1 MAAWFNPRAV
11 TYNSNPALVAQSGA
25 VGDALYKLY
34 SDARANKQEQD
45 RQNEIKRQ
53 FDTTFDEKQRQFNAN
68 QSLKEQEMADTKTYR
83 DNNLKLQQDAL
94 AETKR
99 NNDMYDAYRN
109 AQLNSQNIY
118 HNQMINLAKD
128 KLATSSKSNPFFTK
142 SLLENQSAMDNLGLT
157 TDKIK
162 QAYELGGDDG
172 VQALYE
178 ATKTI
183 AKGNKD
189 LGVDL
194 GIKFKQIPQSSQK
207 QISNSINLLNA
218 LSGGLS
224 TINKNGGIDKLSGA
238 WDKSVL
244 YLTPS
249 WSQTSSDYNAVVK
262 NIADTYAE
270 NQKGNGKYN
279 ITNVTDVLTP
289 GMFGN
294 ENVRSNMKTI
304 SEQTINELSALVKNL
319 KSQGYNTDEVEQQ
332 LNSFTKLLTKD
343 NIDNFLNGRYTDPE
357 DEKTLSNTKQV
368 LQTQPVK
375 NQEVL
380 NINNIDLNAIEAEL
394 KRRGL

>member
-11 TYNSNPALVAQSGA
+11 TYNPNPALVAQSGA
-25 VGDALYKLY
+25 IGDKLYELYK
-34 SDARANKQEQD
+34 DARANK
-45 RQNEIKRQ
+45 NELDKQAELKRQ
-53 FDTTFDEKQRQFNAN
+53 FDATFGENQRQFDINKA
-68 QSLKEQEMADTKTYR
+68 LKEQEIANTKSYH
-83 DNNLKLQQDAL
+83 DNSIKLQSDTL

-99 NNDMYDAYRN
+99 NNDLYNAYRN
-109 AQLNSQNIY
+109 TQSKFDNNLNLQ
-118 HNQMINLAKD
+118 
-128 KLATSSKSNPFFTK
+128 KLYLEQQRFK
-142 SLLENQSAMDNLGLT
+142 ENQRQFNADL
-157 TDKIK
+157 
-162 QAYELGGDDG
+162 AYKRD
-172 VQALYE
+172 
-178 ATKTI
+178 
-183 AKGNKD
+183 KD

-244 YLTPS
+244 TIAPS

-279 ITNVTDVLTP
+279 ITNVTNVLNP

-343 NIDNFLNGRYTDPE
+343 NIDKFLNGKYTDPE
-357 DEKTLSNTKQV
+357 DEKILSNTEQPQV
-368 LQTQPVK
+368 LQTPPLK

>member
-1 MAAWFNPRAV
+1 MAWFNPRAV
-11 TYNSNPALVAQSGA
+11 SYHSNPYLVEQSGA
-25 VGDALYKLY
+25 VGDTLYKLY
-34 SDARANKQEQD
+34 MDARANK
-45 RQNEIKRQ
+45 NELAKQAELKRQ
-53 FDTTFDEKQRQFNAN
+53 FDTSFGENQRQFEAN
-68 QSLKEQEMADTKTYR
+68 KALKEQEMADTRTYR
-83 DNNLKLQQDAL
+83 DNSLKLQQDIL

-99 NNDMYDAYRN
+99 NNDLYDAYRN
-109 AQLNSQNIY
+109 AQSKFNN
-118 HNQMINLAKD
+118 NLD
-128 KLATSSKSNPFFTK
+128 LQKLDLEQQRFK
-142 SLLENQSAMDNLGLT
+142 ENQRQFDADL
-157 TDKIK
+157 
-162 QAYELGGDDG
+162 AYKKD
-172 VQALYE
+172 
-178 ATKTI
+178 
-183 AKGNKD
+183 KD

-224 TINKNGGIDKLSGA
+224 TINKNGGIDKLSGV

-244 YLTPS
+244 AVAPS

-343 NIDNFLNGRYTDPE
+343 NIDNFLNGKYTDPE
-357 DEKTLSNTKQV
+357 DEKTLSN
-368 LQTQPVK
+368 
-375 NQEVL
+375 
-380 NINNIDLNAIEAEL
+380 NINNIDLNTIEAEL

>member
-1 MAAWFNPRAV
+1 MAWFNPRAV
-11 TYNSNPALVAQSGA
+11 SYHSNPYLVEQSGA
-25 VGDALYKLY
+25 VGDTLYKLY
-34 SDARANKQEQD
+34 MDARANKQEQD
-45 RQNEIKRQ
+45 RQNELKRQ
-53 FDTTFDEKQRQFNAN
+53 FDTTFGENQRQFNAS
-68 QSLKEQEMADTKTYR
+68 QALKEQEMADTRTYR
-83 DNNLKLQQDAL
+83 DNSLKLQQDIL

-99 NNDMYDAYRN
+99 NNDLYDAYRN
-109 AQLNSQNIY
+109 AQIY
-118 HNQMINLAKD
+118 LEQQRFK
-128 KLATSSKSNPFFTK
+128 
-142 SLLENQSAMDNLGLT
+142 ENQRQFDADL
-157 TDKIK
+157 
-162 QAYELGGDDG
+162 AY
-172 VQALYE
+172 
-178 ATKTI
+178 KR
-183 AKGNKD
+183 NKD

-244 YLTPS
+244 AIAPS
-249 WSQTSSDYNAVVK
+249 WSQTSSDYKAVVK

-343 NIDNFLNGRYTDPE
+343 NIDNFLNGKYTDPE
-357 DEKTLSNTKQV
+357 DEKILSN
-368 LQTQPVK
+368 
-375 NQEVL
+375 
-380 NINNIDLNAIEAEL
+380 NINNIDLNTIEAEL

>member
-1 MAAWFNPRAV
+1 MAWFNPRAV
-11 TYNSNPALVAQSGA
+11 SYHSNPYLVEQSGA
-25 VGDALYKLY
+25 VGDTLYKLY
-34 SDARANKQEQD
+34 MDARANK
-45 RQNEIKRQ
+45 NELAKQAELKRQ
-53 FDTTFDEKQRQFNAN
+53 FDTTFGENQRQFNAS
-68 QSLKEQEMADTKTYR
+68 QALKEQEMADTRTYR
-83 DNNLKLQQDAL
+83 DNSLKLQQDIL

-99 NNDMYDAYRN
+99 NNDLFDAYRN
-109 AQLNSQNIY
+109 ARF
-118 HNQMINLAKD
+118 K
-128 KLATSSKSNPFFTK
+128 
-142 SLLENQSAMDNLGLT
+142 ENQRQFDADL
-157 TDKIK
+157 
-162 QAYELGGDDG
+162 AY
-172 VQALYE
+172 
-178 ATKTI
+178 KR
-183 AKGNKD
+183 NKD

-207 QISNSINLLNA
+207 QISNSINLLN
-218 LSGGLS
+218 SISSGLS

-244 YLTPS
+244 AIAPS
-249 WSQTSSDYNAVVK
+249 WSQTSSDYKAVVK

-343 NIDNFLNGRYTDPE
+343 NIDNFLNGKYTDPE
-357 DEKTLSNTKQV
+357 DEKILSN
-368 LQTQPVK
+368 
-375 NQEVL
+375 
-380 NINNIDLNAIEAEL
+380 NINNIDSNAIEAEL
-394 KRRGL
+394 KRRGLWYGFKQF

>member
-1 MAAWFNPRAV
+1 MAWFNPKAV
-11 TYNSNPALVAQSGA
+11 SYHSNPYLVEQSGA
-25 VGDALYKLY
+25 VGDTLYKLY
-34 SDARANKQEQD
+34 MDARANKQEQD
-45 RQNEIKRQ
+45 RQNELK
-53 FDTTFDEKQRQFNAN
+53 RQFNAN
-68 QSLKEQEMADTKTYR
+68 QALKEQEMADTRTYR
-83 DNNLKLQQDAL
+83 DNSLKLQQDTL
-94 AETKR
+94 EETKR
-99 NNDMYDAYRN
+99 NNSLYNSYRN
-109 AQLNSQNIY
+109 AQSKFNN
-118 HNQMINLAKD
+118 NLD
-128 KLATSSKSNPFFTK
+128 LQKLYLEQQRFK
-142 SLLENQSAMDNLGLT
+142 ENQRQFNADLAYKRDN
-157 TDKIK
+157 
-162 QAYELGGDDG
+162 
-172 VQALYE
+172 
-178 ATKTI
+178 
-183 AKGNKD
+183 

-207 QISNSINLLNA
+207 QISNSINLLNS
-218 LSGGLS
+218 LSSGLS
-224 TINKNGGIDKLSGA
+224 TINKNGGIDKLSGV

-244 YLTPS
+244 AIAPS

-343 NIDNFLNGRYTDPE
+343 NIDNFLNGKYTDPE
-357 DEKTLSNTKQV
+357 DEKTLSN
-368 LQTQPVK
+368 
-375 NQEVL
+375 

>member
-1 MAAWFNPRAV
+1 MASWFNPRAV
-11 TYNSNPALVAQSGA
+11 TYNANPYLVAQSGA
-25 VGDALYKLY
+25 IGDTLYKLY
-34 SDARANKQEQD
+34 TDARANKQEQD
-45 RQNEIKRQ
+45 RQNELKRQ
-53 FDTTFDEKQRQFNAN
+53 FEANFAENQRQFNEN
-68 QSLKEQEMADTKTYR
+68 QKFKEREYQDSQNKIKF
-83 DNNLKLQQDAL
+83 DNNLNLQKYYLEQQKFKESKRQFNTDL
-94 AETKR
+94 AYKR
-99 NNDMYDAYRN
+99 D
-109 AQLNSQNIY
+109 
-118 HNQMINLAKD
+118 
-128 KLATSSKSNPFFTK
+128 
-142 SLLENQSAMDNLGLT
+142 
-157 TDKIK
+157 
-162 QAYELGGDDG
+162 
-172 VQALYE
+172 
-178 ATKTI
+178 
-183 AKGNKD
+183 KD

-224 TINKNGGIDKLSGA
+224 TINKNGGIDKLSGV

-244 YLTPS
+244 TVAPS

-343 NIDNFLNGRYTDPE
+343 NIDKFLNGKYTDPE
-357 DEKTLSNTKQV
+357 DEKTLSNSQQPPVSQTP
-368 LQTQPVK
+368 TQPLK

-394 KRRGL
+394 RRRGL

>member
-1 MAAWFNPRAV
+1 MAWFNPRAV
-11 TYNSNPALVAQSGA
+11 SYHSNPYLVEQSGA
-25 VGDALYKLY
+25 VGDTLYKLY
-34 SDARANKQEQD
+34 MDARANKQEQD
-45 RQNEIKRQ
+45 RQNELKRQ
-53 FDTTFDEKQRQFNAN
+53 FDTTFGENQRQFNAS
-68 QSLKEQEMADTKTYR
+68 QALKEQEMADTRTYR
-83 DNNLKLQQDAL
+83 DNSLKLQQDIL

-99 NNDMYDAYRN
+99 NNDLYDAYRN
-109 AQLNSQNIY
+109 ARF
-118 HNQMINLAKD
+118 K
-128 KLATSSKSNPFFTK
+128 
-142 SLLENQSAMDNLGLT
+142 ENQRQFDADL
-157 TDKIK
+157 
-162 QAYELGGDDG
+162 AY
-172 VQALYE
+172 
-178 ATKTI
+178 KR
-183 AKGNKD
+183 NKD

-207 QISNSINLLNA
+207 QISNSINLLN
-218 LSGGLS
+218 SISSGLS

-244 YLTPS
+244 AIAPS
-249 WSQTSSDYNAVVK
+249 WSQTSSDYKAVVK

-343 NIDNFLNGRYTDPE
+343 NIDNFLNGKYTDPE
-357 DEKTLSNTKQV
+357 DEKILSN
-368 LQTQPVK
+368 
-375 NQEVL
+375 
-380 NINNIDLNAIEAEL
+380 NINNIDSNAIEAEL